1 LAARGITGT
10 QLESI
15 GTQDI
20 EFRLGNRLYTHE
32 FLVTSLDV
40 EYSGVFGLDILR
52 QMEAEV
58 DLCSSGLI
66 IGRRRYT
73 LAGLDDDRG
82 TPQVTVT
89 KPVAKDEWGTSGLIN
104 PMGSTGEGEATGEQ
118 DAGEPDSLN
127 DRELNPDDP
136 ATRKNSHNTMSNELA
151 QMVTLPPRSRIVAM
165 GRIMSKESGQERLR
179 SVKVEHVPM
188 KNPGVCRSDSEGCF

>member
-1 LAARGITGT
+1 VCQAEVKPTDLDARGITGT
-10 QLESI
+10 KLKSI

-20 EFRLGNRLYTHE
+20 EFRLGNRVYTHE

-52 QMEAEV
+52 QMEAKV

-73 LAGLDDDRG
+73 LAGLDDHDRG

-89 KPVAKDEWGTSGLIN
+89 KPVAKDEWGPSGLIN
-104 PMGSTGEGEATGEQ
+104 PKGPTEEGEATGEQ
-118 DAGEPDSLN
+118 GAGEPDSLT

-136 ATRKNSHNTMSNELA
+136 ATRKTPI
-151 QMVTLPPRSRIVAM
+151 TL
-165 GRIMSKESGQERLR
+165 
-179 SVKVEHVPM
+179 
-188 KNPGVCRSDSEGCF
+188 